1 VTPSIGRGLHGRARA
16 LLPVVVVVATT
27 LGGCSWGRSAPDCRS
42 VEEYQD
48 SQDLPP
54 VRVPEGLSK
63 PEEPNRLKIPAGPA
77 PQQPLAANAA
87 CLPRPPDYFRKTPPG
102 AAGAESSKPA
112 PLPPGAPAAGP
123 AAPSPPPAA
132 VPAPPAPA
140 APATPEKPDRSN

>member
-1 VTPSIGRGLHGRARA
+1 MPSLRRVLHGRALA
-16 LLPVVVVVATT
+16 LVAVVVLAATT

-42 VEEYQD
+42 VEQYQD

-102 AAGAESSKPA
+102 AAGAEAPK
-112 PLPPGAPAAGP
+112 PLP
-123 AAPSPPPAA
+123 A
-132 VPAPPAPA
+132 VPAATPAPA